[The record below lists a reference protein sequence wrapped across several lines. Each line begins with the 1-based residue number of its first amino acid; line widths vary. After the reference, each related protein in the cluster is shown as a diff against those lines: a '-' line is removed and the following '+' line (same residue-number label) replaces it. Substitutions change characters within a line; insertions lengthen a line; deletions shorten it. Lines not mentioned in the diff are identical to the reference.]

1 TLKGSTLE
9 VLPVLELKS
18 DADISTGNIS
28 FDGAILIQGNVLEN
42 VRVESHSGSVHVGG
56 LVSGA
61 VIRSYGSIVVQ
72 KNVVASELQAG
83 GLSIVQMKLAG
94 MLQSVRDHLVKL
106 ERAFHAVAKHSEN
119 VAESVLLN
127 HILELKF

>member
-1 TLKGSTLE
+1 M
-9 VLPVLELKS
+9 
-18 DADISTGNIS
+18 
-28 FDGAILIQGNVLEN
+28 
-42 VRVESHSGSVHVGG
+42 GG

-72 KNVVASELQAG
+72 KNVVASELLAG

-119 VAESVLLN
+119 IAESVLLN
-127 HILELKF
+127 HILELKFPMLLQEGEAVEALQRGIQPAQPGDA